1 MAVKHGGLNN
11 NNVEQKNLSASGL
24 TAQQKA
30 ERFGAI
36 SKEQGLSVSG
46 LSEKEKLAAY
56 GTKQKHMRSKS
67 NAAGAG
73 TLGSAHK
80 QHDFG
85 FGNHAQE
92 KLYMGAGM
100 HQGVHQGALGG
111 PGMLE
116 QFE

>member
-1 MAVKHGGLNN
+1 MTPAEKMAVKHGGLNN

-56 GTKQKHMRSKS
+56 GTK
-67 NAAGAG
+67 
-73 TLGSAHK
+73 
-80 QHDFG
+80 
-85 FGNHAQE
+85 
-92 KLYMGAGM
+92 
-100 HQGVHQGALGG
+100 
-111 PGMLE
+111 
-116 QFE
+116 

>member
-56 GTKQKHMRSKS
+56 GTK
-67 NAAGAG
+67 
-73 TLGSAHK
+73 
-80 QHDFG
+80 
-85 FGNHAQE
+85 
-92 KLYMGAGM
+92 
-100 HQGVHQGALGG
+100 
-111 PGMLE
+111 
-116 QFE
+116 